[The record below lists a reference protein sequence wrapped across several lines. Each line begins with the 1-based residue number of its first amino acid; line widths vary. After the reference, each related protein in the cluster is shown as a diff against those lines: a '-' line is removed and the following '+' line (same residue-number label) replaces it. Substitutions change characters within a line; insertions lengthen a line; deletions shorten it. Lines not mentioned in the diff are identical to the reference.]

1 MDIEIKIDE
10 RKIAEA
16 ISNELRSLNYINE
29 HQRVTV
35 IYNNESTDVIYTVKE
50 TAKLIKTNQS
60 YVYELIKAGHLPVL
74 KLGSIKIRREALL
87 KFLQDNEGNDLT
99 NPFEVKRLEI

>member
-1 MDIEIKIDE
+1 MDIEFKIDE
-10 RKIAEA
+10 GKIAEA
-16 ISNELRSLNYINE
+16 ISNDLRRHNLINE
-29 HQRVTV
+29 HQNITI
-35 IYNNESTDVIYTVKE
+35 IYSPESEDIIYTVKE

-99 NPFEVKRLEI
+99 NPFEVKKLEI